1 MYVIVMKYYL
11 CSLSLL
17 VLQYCRGIAAFTD
30 LPLRSSSIRI
40 SSSIGYGYDDFH
52 GPDENLSSMRKERL
66 AREKANQIRFATGK
80 DLVKLRNDLA
90 HLRDSLLWAQAVKDD
105 ARVQELTKA
114 IDDGERC
121 DADLVYSK
129 ALAAIESLKKSQD
142 KEDRKTQIS
151 KWERVAK
158 DARSCLS
165 RFQLEGS
172 GDTLVATKVTSD
184 EDFPRGTVIFDAS
197 LSSGNNMTGQMLSPI
212 QLPSD
217 TAKKWGIDKLC
228 RYKGK
233 GFVTKKKQGSS
244 KARPIEH
251 EEGQLIMYENHF
263 SFVWVPTRR
272 HVFFGRPSQEV
283 TIRMLRDIVSKE
295 DEMENTREHLEECID
310 IDMTTSIARTL
321 SNTKEPLRRIR
332 RLDELQKLDK
342 EHLDKDSLGFSDL
355 FNGDVLKS
363 YLDTSLDSESPG
375 FMSLFNKNWKGFL
388 SGVLDNDE
396 KKEA

>member
-197 LSSGNNMTGQMLSPI
+197 LSSGNNMTGQILSPI

-332 RLDELQKLDK
+332 RLDELQKLD
-342 EHLDKDSLGFSDL
+342 
-355 FNGDVLKS
+355 
-363 YLDTSLDSESPG
+363 TSLDSESPG

>member
-332 RLDELQKLDK
+332 RLDELQKLDI
-342 EHLDKDSLGFSDL
+342 
-355 FNGDVLKS
+355 
-363 YLDTSLDSESPG
+363 SLDSESPG